1 MAAGLNRA
9 ELRHSPPS
17 GPPPANHNTEVGVA
31 MQTPG
36 MYQTKTQ
43 AAKAFVA
50 LLLLTVLDLAL
61 AAVLIWAIYTIV
73 GRIPR

>member
-1 MAAGLNRA
+1 
-9 ELRHSPPS
+9 
-17 GPPPANHNTEVGVA
+17 

-50 LLLLTVLDLAL
+50 LLLLTVLDLVL